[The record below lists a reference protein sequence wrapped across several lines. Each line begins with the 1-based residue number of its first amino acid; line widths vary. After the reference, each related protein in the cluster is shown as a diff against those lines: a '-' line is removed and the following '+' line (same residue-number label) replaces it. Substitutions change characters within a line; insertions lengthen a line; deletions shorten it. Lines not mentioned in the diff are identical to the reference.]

1 MYSAP
6 KGKVNHILSQD
17 KKTRKKS
24 IYKDVHVVR
33 KERNINKQ

>member
-6 KGKVNHILSQD
+6 KGKVNHIMSQD
-17 KKTRKKS
+17 KQNRKKS
-24 IYKDVHVVR
+24 IYKGVHGVR